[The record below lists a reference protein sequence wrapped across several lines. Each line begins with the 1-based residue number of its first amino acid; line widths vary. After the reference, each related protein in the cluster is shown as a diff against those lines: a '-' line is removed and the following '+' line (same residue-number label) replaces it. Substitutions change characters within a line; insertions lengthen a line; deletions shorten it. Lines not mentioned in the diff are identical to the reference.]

1 MEHFSAPLRYRFDH
15 LDQAR
20 THVVRAGEHSLFFF
34 RHPRLSLE
42 PGSSVQMEW
51 TFQNAEPA
59 RMLHGTALENVDRC
73 GVWMELHDTRPLREL
88 RSLHNV
94 RRHRRMATDRPVQI
108 AWSGRVESGCLLDVS
123 AGGARISGA
132 PGVLRG
138 DLVEL
143 RLPSEEDPALF
154 PELGTAYVAWAEEG
168 GEMGVQFDRLDS
180 SSRTAVIELVRSVA
194 DAWASALESRHPSWC
209 CVDAGPI
216 EVPLPEGFLRAA
228 G

>member
-1 MEHFSAPLRYRFDH
+1 MEEFNAPLRYRFDH
-15 LDQAR
+15 LEQAR
-20 THVVRAGEHSLFFF
+20 AHVVRAGGHSLFFF

-42 PGSSVQMEW
+42 PGSSVQVEW

-59 RMLHGTALENVDRC
+59 RMLHGIALENVDRC

-88 RSLHNV
+88 SVLHSV
-94 RRHRRMATDRPVQI
+94 RRHRRMATDRPVQVVCGDRTYE
-108 AWSGRVESGCLLDVS
+108 GRLLDVS
-123 AGGARISGA
+123 AGGARITGA

-138 DLVEL
+138 DLIEL
-143 RLPSEEDPALF
+143 RLPSDQDPSLSQ
-154 PELGTAYVAWAEEG
+154 ELGSAYVAWADES

-180 SSRTAVIELVRSVA
+180 SSRTAVIDLVRSVA

-209 CVDAGPI
+209 CVEAGPI

>member
-1 MEHFSAPLRYRFDH
+1 MELFNAPLRYRFDH

-42 PGSSVQMEW
+42 AGSSMQMEW

-94 RRHRRMATDRPVQI
+94 RRHRRMATDRPVRI
-108 AWSGRVESGCLLDVS
+108 AWSGRVESGRLLDVS

-143 RLPSEEDPALF
+143 RLRSEEHPASF
-154 PELGTAYVAWAEEG
+154 HELGSAYVAWAEER

-180 SSRTAVIELVRSVA
+180 SSRIAVIELVRSVA

-216 EVPLPEGFLRAA
+216 EVPLPERFLRAA

>member
-1 MEHFSAPLRYRFDH
+1 MEEFNAPLRYRFDH
-15 LDQAR
+15 LEQAR
-20 THVVRAGEHSLFFF
+20 THVVRAGAHSLFFF
-34 RHPRLSLE
+34 RHPRLSLD

-88 RSLHNV
+88 SVLHNV

-108 AWSGRVESGCLLDVS
+108 VWAGRTHEGRLLDVS

-132 PGVLRG
+132 TGVMRG
-138 DLVEL
+138 DLIEL
-143 RLPSEEDPALF
+143 RLPSEMDPAVF
-154 PELGTAYVAWAEEG
+154 HELGSAYVAWADES
-168 GEMGVQFDRLDS
+168 GEMGLQFDRLDS

>member
-1 MEHFSAPLRYRFDH
+1 MEDFNAPLRYRFDH
-15 LDQAR
+15 LEQAR
-20 THVVRAGEHSLFFF
+20 VHVVRAGEHSLFFF

-94 RRHRRMATDRPVQI
+94 RRHRRMATDRPVLI
-108 AWSGRVESGCLLDVS
+108 AGAGRVESARLLDVS
-123 AGGARISGA
+123 AGGARVSGA
-132 PGVLRG
+132 SGVLRG

-143 RLPSEEDPALF
+143 RLPSPEDPASF
-154 PELGTAYVAWAEEG
+154 EELGNAYVAWAED

-180 SSRTAVIELVRSVA
+180 FSRTAVINLVRSVA
-194 DAWASALESRHPSWC
+194 DAWASALESRHPAWC
-209 CVDAGPI
+209 CLDAGPV
-216 EVPLPEGFLRAA
+216 EVPLPEGFLKIA

>member
-1 MEHFSAPLRYRFDH
+1 MEEFNAPLRYRFDH
-15 LDQAR
+15 LEQAQA
-20 THVVRAGEHSLFFF
+20 HVVRAGGHSLFFF

-88 RSLHNV
+88 SVLHSV
-94 RRHRRMATDRPVQI
+94 RRHRRMATDRPVQVVGGERTYD
-108 AWSGRVESGCLLDVS
+108 GRLLDVS

-138 DLVEL
+138 DLIEL
-143 RLPSEEDPALF
+143 RLPAGQDPAVF
-154 PELGTAYVAWAEEG
+154 QELGSAYVAWADES

-180 SSRTAVIELVRSVA
+180 SSRTAVIDLVRSVA

-209 CVDAGPI
+209 CVEAGPI
-216 EVPLPEGFLRAA
+216 EVPLPEGFLLAA

>member
-1 MEHFSAPLRYRFDH
+1 MEISNAPLRYRFDH
-15 LDQAR
+15 LEQAR
-20 THVVRAGEHSLFFF
+20 THVVRTGEHSLFFF
-34 RHPRLSLE
+34 RHPRLALE

-94 RRHRRMATDRPVQI
+94 RRHRRMATDRHVQI
-108 AWSGRVESGCLLDVS
+108 VWSERIEDGRLLDVS
-123 AGGARISGA
+123 AGGARICG
-132 PGVLRG
+132 GTGIVRG
-138 DLVEL
+138 DIVEL
-143 RLPSEEDPALF
+143 RLPSYEDAGQF
-154 PELGTAYVAWAEEG
+154 HGLGNAYVAWAEN

-180 SSRTAVIELVRSVA
+180 SSRTAVVELVRSVA

-209 CVDAGPI
+209 CEEAGPI

-228 G
+228 S

>member
-1 MEHFSAPLRYRFDH
+1 MEVSNAPLRYRFDH
-15 LDQAR
+15 LEQAR
-20 THVVRAGEHSLFFF
+20 AHVVRAGEHSLFFF
-34 RHPRLSLE
+34 RHPRLSLS

-59 RMLHGTALENVDRC
+59 RMLHGTAIENVDRC

-94 RRHRRMATDRPVQI
+94 RRHRRMATDRAIQI
-108 AWSGRVESGCLLDVS
+108 ASSAQVEGGRLLDVS
-123 AGGARISGA
+123 AGGARISGGTGIA
-132 PGVLRG
+132 RG
-138 DLVEL
+138 DIVEL
-143 RLPSEEDPALF
+143 RLPAHDDPGF
-154 PELGTAYVAWAEEG
+154 FHELGNAYVAWAEN

-209 CVDAGPI
+209 CVEAGPI

-228 G
+228 S

>member
-1 MEHFSAPLRYRFDH
+1 MESFNSPLRYRFDH
-15 LDQAR
+15 LEQAR
-20 THVVRAGEHSLFFF
+20 AHVVRVGDHSLFFF

-42 PGSSVQMEW
+42 TGSSAQVEW

-108 AWSGRVESGCLLDVS
+108 AWAGRVEDGRLLDVS

-138 DLVEL
+138 ELVEL
-143 RLPSEEDPALF
+143 RLPADENATSF
-154 PELGTAYVAWAEEG
+154 HELGTAYVAWAEDG

-180 SSRTAVIELVRSVA
+180 SSRTAVVELVRSVA